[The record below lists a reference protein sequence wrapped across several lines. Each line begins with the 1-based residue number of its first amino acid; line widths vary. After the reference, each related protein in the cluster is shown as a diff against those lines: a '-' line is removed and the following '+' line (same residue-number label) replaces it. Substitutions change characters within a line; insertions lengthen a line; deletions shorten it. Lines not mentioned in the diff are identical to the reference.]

1 MRAASPG
8 RHDAT
13 DFACSLTGR
22 MIHCRLSEGVKPMIR
37 LTTRAAAAGLALSA
51 SAAWAQQSMTQLQQ
65 QSWPSISAGQS
76 WSASLGSSSTMRDD
90 NSYADVYTYNAQAG
104 ETVTFTMRSAD
115 VDSWIVVDEVNGPLY
130 EHDDDSGGGHDAQLT
145 ITFPRAG
152 PYLVLANTVEPKA
165 PGRYSF
171 SVTRGGASVASN
183 NNNSSSDS
191 ASSSDW
197 GSLAQRLM
205 VQMRQTFESRG
216 YSLADFEHDG
226 QLGASGS
233 ERVPIHLSSGTNE
246 VVGLCDNNCS
256 DMDLE
261 LIDASGKIVAS
272 DLEKDDFPIV
282 DGQGGDYS
290 LLVKMVKCNT
300 ATCSY
305 ELRVWNK

>member
-1 MRAASPG
+1 
-8 RHDAT
+8 
-13 DFACSLTGR
+13 
-22 MIHCRLSEGVKPMIR
+22 MIR
-37 LTTRAAAAGLALSA
+37 PTKRAAAAVLALSA
-51 SAAWAQQSMTQLQQ
+51 SAAWAQQQSMTQLEQH
-65 QSWPSISAGQS
+65 SWPSISPGQS
-76 WSASLGSSSTMRDD
+76 WSASLGSSSTLRDD

-104 ETVTFTMRSAD
+104 ETVTFTMRSSD

-130 EHDDDSGGGHDAQLT
+130 EHDDDSGGGNDAQLT
-145 ITFPRAG
+145 ITFPRSG

-171 SVTRGGASVASN
+171 SVARSGASIASN
-183 NNNSSSDS
+183 DSNGSSS
-191 ASSSDW
+191 SSSGASDW

-205 VQMRQTFESRG
+205 VQMRQTFGGRG
-216 YSLADFEHDG
+216 YTLADFEHDG

-233 ERVPIHLSSGTNE
+233 ERIPIHLTSGTSQ

-261 LIDASGKIVAS
+261 LIDSGGKIVAS

-282 DGQGGDYS
+282 TVTQSGDYS

-300 ATCSY
+300 ATCNY
-305 ELRVWNK
+305 ELRVWRK